1 MPFPHRLPRPEIG
14 GHVPPRAAR
23 AEPPRDPFQ
32 DQPVVTEPVAPLA
45 HIRRHHRFDSRPEL
59 IRNHTHS
66 RHRPIV
72 AGKRLQIRETR
83 PSPAALAAPLAQATS
98 AATGRWAQRK
108 WGLIRLASPFVL
120 LALWQIGSALG
131 IISQDVLPAPSLI
144 LQAGVE
150 LIESGQ
156 LADALAVSGIRVIEG
171 LLLGGVIGVAL
182 GTAVDLSNWF
192 EATIDPPMQMVR
204 ALPHLG
210 LIPLFILWF
219 GIGELPKVLLVALGV
234 SFPLYL
240 NTFSA
245 IRQVDPKL
253 FETAQVL
260 GFSFRQRFARII
272 VPSAAPQILVGLR
285 QSLAIAWLTLIVA
298 EQINADKG
306 IGFLINNARDFLRID
321 IIIFGLIVYALLG
334 IGTDAIV
341 RALERRALRYRA

>member
-1 MPFPHRLPRPEIG
+1 VTIP
-14 GHVPPRAAR
+14 
-23 AEPPRDPFQ
+23 AEL
-32 DQPVVTEPVAPLA
+32 ASPLA
-45 HIRRHHRFDSRPEL
+45 S
-59 IRNHTHS
+59 T
-66 RHRPIV
+66 
-72 AGKRLQIRETR
+72 T
-83 PSPAALAAPLAQATS
+83 PAPNR
-98 AATGRWAQRK
+98 RWAPRK
-108 WGLIRLASPFVL
+108 WGLIRLLSPLIL
-120 LALWQIGSALG
+120 LGVWQLGSALG
-131 IISQDVLPAPSLI
+131 LIPQDVLPAPSLI
-144 LQAGVE
+144 IEAGIQ
-150 LIESGQ
+150 LIENGQ
-156 LADALAVSGIRVIEG
+156 LAGALQVSGIRVVEG
-171 LLLGGVIGVAL
+171 LLLGGILGLVL
-182 GTAVDLSNWF
+182 GTTVGLSRWF
-192 EATIDPPMQMVR
+192 EATVDPPMQMIR

-253 FETAQVL
+253 FETARVL
-260 GFSFRQRFARII
+260 GFSFWQRFRTII
-272 VPSAAPQILVGLR
+272 VPSAAPQVLVGVR

-341 RALERRALRYRA
+341 RALERRALRYRS

>member
-1 MPFPHRLPRPEIG
+1 
-14 GHVPPRAAR
+14 
-23 AEPPRDPFQ
+23 
-32 DQPVVTEPVAPLA
+32 VTSLTE
-45 HIRRHHRFDSRPEL
+45 
-59 IRNHTHS
+59 
-66 RHRPIV
+66 
-72 AGKRLQIRETR
+72 
-83 PSPAALAAPLAQATS
+83 LAAPLATAPDVNH
-98 AATGRWAQRK
+98 RWRHRK
-108 WGLIRLASPFVL
+108 WGVIRLASPLVL
-120 LALWQIGSALG
+120 LAAWQLGSALG
-131 IISQDVLPAPSLI
+131 LIPHDVLPAPSLI
-144 LQAGVE
+144 LEAGVE
-150 LIESGQ
+150 LIDNRQ
-156 LADALAVSGIRVIEG
+156 LADALAVSGLRVVEG
-171 LLLGGVIGVAL
+171 LLLGGFLGIAL
-182 GTAVDLSNWF
+182 GTAVGLSRWF
-192 EATIDPPMQMVR
+192 EATVDPPMQMIR

-260 GFSFRQRFARII
+260 GFSFWQRFRTVI
-272 VPSAAPQILVGLR
+272 VPSAAPQVLVGIR

-341 RALERRALRYRA
+341 RALERRALRYRS

>member
-1 MPFPHRLPRPEIG
+1 
-14 GHVPPRAAR
+14 
-23 AEPPRDPFQ
+23 
-32 DQPVVTEPVAPLA
+32 VT
-45 HIRRHHRFDSRPEL
+45 D
-59 IRNHTHS
+59 
-66 RHRPIV
+66 
-72 AGKRLQIRETR
+72 
-83 PSPAALAAPLAQATS
+83 PAALAPPLASRTPAPNN
-98 AATGRWAQRK
+98 RLRERK
-108 WGLIRLASPFVL
+108 WGLIRLASPLVL
-120 LALWQIGSALG
+120 LGLWQLGSALG
-131 IISQDVLPAPSLI
+131 LIPGDVLPAPTLI
-144 LQAGVE
+144 AEAGVE
-150 LIESGQ
+150 LIENGQ
-156 LADALAVSGIRVIEG
+156 LADALAVSGVRVVEG
-171 LLLGGVIGVAL
+171 LLLGGLLGIAV
-182 GTAVDLSNWF
+182 GTAVGLSRWF
-192 EATIDPPMQMVR
+192 EAAVDPPMQMVR

-260 GFSFRQRFARII
+260 GFSFWQRLRSII
-272 VPSAAPQILVGLR
+272 VPSAAPQVLVGLR

-334 IGTDAIV
+334 IGTDALV
-341 RALERRALRYRA
+341 RTFERKALRYRS

>member
-1 MPFPHRLPRPEIG
+1 M
-14 GHVPPRAAR
+14 
-23 AEPPRDPFQ
+23 
-32 DQPVVTEPVAPLA
+32 T
-45 HIRRHHRFDSRPEL
+45 
-59 IRNHTHS
+59 
-66 RHRPIV
+66 
-72 AGKRLQIRETR
+72 
-83 PSPAALAAPLAQATS
+83 SPAKLAAPIAPVP
-98 AATGRWAQRK
+98 AANAGWRQRK
-108 WGLIRLASPFVL
+108 WGLIRLASPIVIV
-120 LALWQIGSALG
+120 ALWQLGSALG
-131 IISQDVLPAPSLI
+131 LIPQDVLPAPSLI
-144 LQAGVE
+144 AEAGIEVLQN
-150 LIESGQ
+150 GQ
-156 LADALAVSGIRVIEG
+156 LTDALRVSGIRVVEG
-171 LLLGGVIGVAL
+171 LLLGGVLGIAL
-182 GTAVDLSNWF
+182 GSAVGLSRWF
-192 EATIDPPMQMVR
+192 EATVDPPMQMVR

-260 GFSFRQRFARII
+260 GFSFWQRFRTII
-272 VPSAAPQILVGLR
+272 VPSAAPQVLVDLR

-341 RALERRALRYRA
+341 RALERRALRYRT

>member
-1 MPFPHRLPRPEIG
+1 
-14 GHVPPRAAR
+14 VTST
-23 AEPPRDPFQ
+23 AE
-32 DQPVVTEPVAPLA
+32 
-45 HIRRHHRFDSRPEL
+45 
-59 IRNHTHS
+59 
-66 RHRPIV
+66 
-72 AGKRLQIRETR
+72 
-83 PSPAALAAPLAQATS
+83 LAAPPLAPTP
-98 AATGRWAQRK
+98 AANSRWRQRK
-108 WGLIRLASPFVL
+108 WGLIRLASPLVL
-120 LALWQIGSALG
+120 LAVWQLGSALRL
-131 IISQDVLPAPSLI
+131 IPQDVLPAPSLI
-144 LQAGVE
+144 LEAGIE
-150 LIESGQ
+150 LIENGQ
-156 LADALAVSGIRVIEG
+156 LADALGVSGLRVVEG
-171 LLLGGVIGVAL
+171 LLLGGFIGIAL
-182 GTAVDLSNWF
+182 GTAVGLSRWF
-192 EATIDPPMQMVR
+192 EAAVDPPMQMIR

-253 FETAQVL
+253 FETAHVL
-260 GFSFRQRFARII
+260 GFSFWQRFRTII
-272 VPSAAPQILVGLR
+272 VPSSAPQVLVGVR

-341 RALERRALRYRA
+341 RELERRALRYRS